1 VARSFF
7 LNIALI
13 PHALYNK
20 INKKINYHFMPD
32 PIPEKNIENISL
44 SDVYAKR
51 AEEEYKRLSSQPT
64 ARDKISGSA
73 KSASDKLSGGD
84 SNLGRNLLI
93 GAAVAGGAY
102 LAYNLLFDSEE
113 RAETKADESKSSLLG
128 KTLGVLG
135 LGIGG
140 YFLYDFLEGKVDW
153 TEVMEAWDKDGFTG
167 VGSMILDKAKDGV
180 LGWFSSDTLIQIGEL
195 LGFPSL
201 VAYAKLMKTKDNL
214 TAAGQ
219 GAIDKAKDLIPG
231 LGNPDDTENPGG
243 PLAGKPGDNTDPQA
257 KPGSSP
263 GTGNKGPEKKEDHE
277 SQIECHDENHIP
289 VSEAL
294 KAHKDTLN
302 KHMGIAIAKA
312 KSSSTFLEY
321 GIAQVMGVGPL
332 LKTLTAGAAFGGDQL
347 LSLAKLPFDAVGMMP
362 TSAVFA
368 FMAVLANSDEI
379 TKKIGAS
386 NPEAVHMLTH
396 VPKEGPQEQM
406 EHYVKVLQ
414 LPEVK
419 EWLFEQN
426 IVINNDEIQEAA
438 KYLSNPNLLE
448 EAMAQT
454 EDWTNMLIKA
464 AIDYVHLTNNERL
477 HKKNFLHLNSFKAI
491 VNRYLPEE
499 DKRRVMTLTENLMVK
514 VNDSGLKS
522 NDLNEF
528 INEIEKSG
536 IKIRR
541 EAKRFFYSI
550 QDEGGMVHEGTL
562 CINPDLSVE
571 DQESVAR
578 YSLDDTDYSTSLMGV
593 GQAVINSYREELG
606 EWMKEF
612 HSDTEAVDGI
622 GELLLKG
629 GWSIVCRGTSAYLE
643 GAATYYLGPFN
654 LIINLPWALRGDYSL
669 GEALVETAN
678 GIAPVVFFTATTA
691 LATGQGIPGMKKV
704 LWSSIAYPYT
714 AGKDIW
720 KLLRNSN
727 LSVIKKQVG
736 PKDWSLLFKTPR
748 SYIANDF
755 AQKVNTL
762 NKWGSGMARPLS
774 ALAWIPGLGRFKN
787 ATAVNNLRAEISE
800 FRQALNLAY
809 EMKMDPT
816 KHFTEA
822 NKDKI
827 SNIIRDATFK
837 SANDVKL
844 RPRNEGEIDDLIQV
858 LEEGVENKK
867 AKLSNINKVSGIENA
882 QKWLKQAQQYTNTF
896 DANKRL
902 ALQELANVGEW
913 DLLNKYAPLGQAD
926 LQTMIDD
933 AEGRIKILSTVSPAT
948 PDPARTQALTDFDT
962 KTESEKIKTIEDLD
976 TKIAEHHAKMQTEME
991 GIRNRSGF
999 NTGQRIDI
1007 DAEKAKIR
1015 ATYIPQIE
1023 ADFRLRAEM
1032 SGKLAASGFDFKF
1045 HHLELD
1051 ARLARKFGV
1060 PIPKGVAIDENA
1072 MKNFIQNHKGKLA
1085 KGGLAA
1091 AAISGIAYIMLAED
1105 DKEHINISD
1114 YSPKPPATPSGTA
1127 AEADQKKKI
1136 AEAPTV
1142 NKLDNP
1148 EYVDAEADQLFQ
1160 ELNALGKNYTDYFAI
1175 FAEGNEEKIKN
1186 FSEDELQ
1193 RIVKNTVNKHEDALP
1208 QIMKIL
1214 TFERELLNRY
1224 MQNHPNHE
1232 VNINPALTLSYDPE
1246 KKQAYFNYPTAE
1258 EFENFAYAYF
1268 DATQAA
1274 LKFPEWVQ
1282 ENKGVKLSAD
1292 IVQEMLPLWS
1302 TYLSAK
1308 RANLAARRGQSLD
1321 IIGKETGVAMF
1332 SAVSDLLTGGALKA
1346 GVKGAIAAKGFKGK
1360 TLTFFK
1366 DFWHGGAA
1374 GGAAT
1379 MTRTEKLANRSGQ
1392 IMMLDMGVQLSPIAW
1407 ATISGAGLTQFK
1419 TNYYLNPD
1427 ASKLGDIPANAPRI
1441 GFTIDNDPP
1450 YDADPDTMK
1459 KHAEESINFL
1469 INKCYWKNLK
1479 YEIIDPHTIT
1489 IGRTTSN
1496 EQITIKRH
1504 PDNNPYVQ
1512 KSNKETGVWELEGL
1526 DKAYSNLSQ
1535 AIAMANLVNDT
1546 AEFIKNSGYTAGSDQ
1561 PFHREQTDRGEVIEF
1576 DAGADLPDSLSWD
1589 SLRKSAHGAYD
1600 LEILNRNKDNNWL
1613 DFYNKRLGIETHWIE
1628 NILNNWYNLKHKK

>member
-1 VARSFF
+1 
-7 LNIALI
+7 
-13 PHALYNK
+13 
-20 INKKINYHFMPD
+20 MPD

-243 PLAGKPGDNTDPQA
+243 PLASKPGDTPAQQSA
-257 KPGSSP
+257 PSP
-263 GTGNKGPEKKEDHE
+263 GAGTETADKDPERPPGVDPKYIYIKRALEIHTKNIENTMAPITAGFERTKEGVLSALGSTFGVSPSIKVLATGVGFGSEKILAAAQGSLGAIGDYPLA
-277 SQIECHDENHIP
+277 S
-289 VSEAL
+289 L
-294 KAHKDTLN
+294 FG
-302 KHMGIAIAKA
+302 GIAV
-312 KSSSTFLEY
+312 LQ
-321 GIAQVMGVGPL
+321 GIHEIKDLDPKLLWVPPEPPEAQVEHYIKL
-332 LKTLTAGAAFGGDQL
+332 LKDSKVQ
-347 LSLAKLPFDAVGMMP
+347 KW
-362 TSAVFA
+362 
-368 FMAVLANSDEI
+368 MA
-379 TKKIGAS
+379 
-386 NPEAVHMLTH
+386 
-396 VPKEGPQEQM
+396 
-406 EHYVKVLQ
+406 
-414 LPEVK
+414 
-419 EWLFEQN
+419 
-426 IVINNDEIQEAA
+426 
-438 KYLSNPNLLE
+438 
-448 EAMAQT
+448 
-454 EDWTNMLIKA
+454 
-464 AIDYVHLTNNERL
+464 
-477 HKKNFLHLNSFKAI
+477 
-491 VNRYLPEE
+491 
-499 DKRRVMTLTENLMVK
+499 EN
-514 VNDSGLKS
+514 
-522 NDLNEF
+522 
-528 INEIEKSG
+528 G
-536 IKIRR
+536 IKIPEDKIEQTAQYMSDPKLLTATLKKVDDWADRIYKNILNAVNIDSKELIVSKNLDGIKAF
-541 EAKRFFYSI
+541 EAQI
-550 QDEGGMVHEGTL
+550 QQSGLEDQQKKAIQQEISTLLQSMKLENQLTRKNLDDFMASMKVYNNISFELGEKKIRYTINDGTIEYQGNL
-562 CINPDLSVE
+562 CVNPDLPVE
-571 DQESVAR
+571 EQEEIAEIFLVNDDLEWGH
-578 YSLDDTDYSTSLMGV
+578 LDDILIQ
-593 GQAVINSYREELG
+593 GQWWTQNRRYLAEYMQAFENGLDAKDDILSKLASGTCWVMVKHG
-606 EWMKEF
+606 E
-612 HSDTEAVDGI
+612 V
-622 GELLLKG
+622 
-629 GWSIVCRGTSAYLE
+629 YLE
-643 GAATYYLGPFN
+643 GAYEALLGPVN
-654 LIINLPWALRGDYSL
+654 LVGRLLWAGASSEYSVV
-669 GEALVETAN
+669 EALYETAN
-678 GIAPVVFFTATTA
+678 GIVPVMIFGTTTA
-691 LATGQGIPGMKKV
+691 LLRRESFKKAFFLSPIYPFTMAYKYGKLIHHSNLLGALWNRNMALLDSTPKSYVSNRLYGYLNDLGRTWNRGVSFIPGHAFVSPHANQMYKLRMDVSRLREALTLAHEIKFNKRNFDGNKTKILDVLRDMSNDIPKFDSTGNLDGENGVINWLESKIEGKKFEIRNV
-704 LWSSIAYPYT
+704 AKLESITEAR
-714 AGKDIW
+714 AELGKIGKDG
-720 KLLRNSN
+720 KNKDFFRDRA
-727 LSVIKKQVG
+727 IKALERAG
-736 PKDWSLLFKTPR
+736 EWEL
-748 SYIANDF
+748 IA
-755 AQKVNTL
+755 
-762 NKWGSGMARPLS
+762 
-774 ALAWIPGLGRFKN
+774 
-787 ATAVNNLRAEISE
+787 
-800 FRQALNLAY
+800 
-809 EMKMDPT
+809 
-816 KHFTEA
+816 KHGTSQDIAAFTE
-822 NKDKI
+822 
-827 SNIIRDATFK
+827 
-837 SANDVKL
+837 
-844 RPRNEGEIDDLIQV
+844 DL
-858 LEEGVENKK
+858 ENREKK
-867 AKLSNINKVSGIENA
+867 FSQSI
-882 QKWLKQAQQYTNTF
+882 T
-896 DANKRL
+896 
-902 ALQELANVGEW
+902 
-913 DLLNKYAPLGQAD
+913 
-926 LQTMIDD
+926 
-933 AEGRIKILSTVSPAT
+933 AT